1 MKKKPFVKV
10 LSLALAAITL
20 FVLCACGAAETPA
33 AEPTAA
39 PAADTPTSE
48 APAETEAPAES
59 QGVLDQIKADGVLYV
74 TLSPDFAP
82 MEFVDSS
89 KDGQEQYVGFDV
101 TLAKYIAD
109 YIGVDLVIEP
119 MSFDACQTAVY
130 TGSVPMSI
138 SGYSWTEERG
148 ENYEISDYYYAG
160 DNETEQVILIKKTDA
175 DKYTSAED
183 FSGVDV
189 GAQNASL
196 QMNLLTSQLPDA
208 NPITIGDLGVGVLEL
223 QNGSIEALA
232 VAKGNAEMILDS
244 NPDLMICSW
253 EFEVAAEYEANVIL
267 ITKGET
273 ALLNTVNEA
282 LAKAYADGLY
292 GTWYEDA
299 VALAKSENAAEVS
312 VED

>member
-1 MKKKPFVKV
+1 MKKKV
-10 LSLALAAITL
+10 LSLILAAAML
-20 FVLCACGAAETPA
+20 LALCACGSQ
-33 AEPTAA
+33 AA
-39 PAADTPTSE
+39 PAAAQTAAPESSD
-48 APAETEAPAES
+48 APAETEAAAES
-59 QGVLDQIKADGVLYV
+59 AGVLDQIKADGLLYV

-109 YIGVDLVIEP
+109 YIGVELVIEP

-160 DNETEQVILIKKTDA
+160 ENETEQVILIKKTDA
-175 DKYTSAED
+175 EKYTAAEG

-208 NPITIGDLGVGVLEL
+208 KPVTIGDLGTGVLEL

-232 VAKGNAEMILDS
+232 VAKGNADMIIDS
-244 NPDLMICSW
+244 NPDLMICPW

-273 ALLNTVNEA
+273 ALLAVVNEA

-292 GTWYEDA
+292 GTWYGDA